1 MSDTTDTSQPAAP
14 GPDDAGFWLP
24 VDSSLDPAE
33 THGTV
38 VNLDQPD
45 PLPALERWKQLVEEF
60 EEVLALYHN
69 GNAGHVMPGPRPV
82 WADEG
87 EDQVL
92 NSMSGHCYR
101 SAVVRVPAS
110 NGRGLNDGTY
120 LDQASV
126 DVSIGIF
133 GVGNTFVS
141 LTVRKQ
147 NTAGKWVEW
156 GHVLTAAEA
165 VEVSKVLLAA
175 VDLLGGAK

>member
-1 MSDTTDTSQPAAP
+1 M
-14 GPDDAGFWLP
+14 
-24 VDSSLDPAE
+24 
-33 THGTV
+33 
-38 VNLDQPD
+38 
-45 PLPALERWKQLVEEF
+45 
-60 EEVLALYHN
+60 
-69 GNAGHVMPGPRPV
+69 
-82 WADEG
+82 
-87 EDQVL
+87 
-92 NSMSGHCYR
+92 
-101 SAVVRVPAS
+101 
-110 NGRGLNDGTY
+110 NDGTY